1 MPRAVGAASIL
12 LAMSNPRAGH
22 RLRLAIVL
30 AITCAI
36 LAVEVV
42 GAFVSGSLAL
52 LADAGHMATDAGG
65 IALSLLAMWF
75 ATRPASSRRTFGFH
89 RLEILAAV
97 ANALLLCGV
106 GGYVVVEAVRRL
118 ADPPEVASGTMLV
131 LGAVAMAG
139 SACSLWLLRHAQA
152 ESLNLRGAFLEVVS
166 DLLGA
171 TAVLVAAAVIALTG
185 FLRADPIASCLIGLL
200 ILPRTWKLLREAVD
214 VLLEA
219 TPRGIDLED
228 VRRHLLQAQG
238 VVEVHDLHAWTIT
251 SGMPVL
257 SAHVVV
263 DDTAASGQVLD
274 RVCDCLR
281 GHFDIE
287 HSTIQLEP
295 AGYQSHEGMTH
306 P

>member
-1 MPRAVGAASIL
+1 
-12 LAMSNPRAGH
+12 MSNPRAGH
-22 RLRLAIVL
+22 RRRLAIVL
-30 AITCAI
+30 AITCAVMAI
-36 LAVEVV
+36 EVA
-42 GAFVSGSLAL
+42 GALVSGSLVL
-52 LADAGHMATDAGG
+52 FADAGHMATDAGG
-65 IALSLLAMWF
+65 IMLSLLAMWF
-75 ATRPASSRRTFGFH
+75 AARPASPRRTFGFH

-97 ANALLLCGV
+97 ANAMLLCGV
-106 GGYVVVEAVRRL
+106 GVYVVVEAVRRL
-118 ADPPEVASGTMLV
+118 ADPPDVASGTML
-131 LGAVAMAG
+131 LFGLVALAG
-139 SACSLWLLRHAQA
+139 SACSLWLLRHGQAQ
-152 ESLNLRGAFLEVVS
+152 SLNMRGAFLEVLS

-171 TAVLVAAAVIALTG
+171 VAVLVAAAVIALTG

-200 ILPRTWKLLREAVD
+200 IVPRAWKLLREAVD

-219 TPRGIDLED
+219 TPRGIDLQD
-228 VRRHLLQAQG
+228 VRRHLLDAPG
-238 VVEVHDLHAWTIT
+238 VVDVHDLHAWTIT

-263 DDTAASGQVLD
+263 DDPAASGQVLD

-295 AGYQSHEGMTH
+295 AGHQSHEGTTH

>member
-1 MPRAVGAASIL
+1 
-12 LAMSNPRAGH
+12 MSQSHGH
-22 RLRLAIVL
+22 AHRMGDHRRRLALVL
-30 AITCAI
+30 AVTCAI
-36 LAVEVV
+36 LALEVV
-42 GAFVSGSLAL
+42 GALLSGSLVV

-75 ATRPASSRRTFGFH
+75 AARPASPRRTFGFH

-97 ANALLLCGV
+97 TNALLLCGV

-131 LGAVAMAG
+131 LGTVAMAG

-200 ILPRTWKLLREAVD
+200 ILPRTWKRLREAVD

-228 VRRHLLQAQG
+228 V
-238 VVEVHDLHAWTIT
+238 
-251 SGMPVL
+251 
-257 SAHVVV
+257 
-263 DDTAASGQVLD
+263 
-274 RVCDCLR
+274 
-281 GHFDIE
+281 
-287 HSTIQLEP
+287 
-295 AGYQSHEGMTH
+295 
-306 P
+306 